1 MAAFLTQVG
10 SVVTSAITWVGNVVT
25 AMFGESGA
33 LKDLLPFLAIALGL
47 TILHMGISYIRSF
60 VRN

>member
-1 MAAFLTQVG
+1 MTAFLTQVG

>member
-1 MAAFLTQVG
+1 MTAFLTQVG

-25 AMFGESGA
+25 AMFGETGA

>member
-1 MAAFLTQVG
+1 MAAFLTQIG
-10 SVVTSAITWVGNVVT
+10 DVVTSAITWVGDVVT
-25 AMFGESGA
+25 AMFGSTGA
-33 LKDLLPFLAIALGL
+33 LKDLLPFLALALGL

>member
-1 MAAFLTQVG
+1 MASFLTQVG

-25 AMFGESGA
+25 AMFGETGA

>member
-1 MAAFLTQVG
+1 MTSFLTQVG
-10 SVVTSAITWVGNVVT
+10 SVVTSAITWVGSVVT

>member
-1 MAAFLTQVG
+1 MAAFLTQIG
-10 SVVTSAITWVGNVVT
+10 NVVTSAIGWVGDVVT

-33 LKDLLPFLAIALGL
+33 LKDLLPFLALALGL